1 MHVQGMQLG
10 NVLASCFDE
19 MMLGVFSDNALE
31 WS

>member
-1 MHVQGMQLG
+1 MHVQRVQPG
-10 NVLASCFDE
+10 NVLAYCFCE